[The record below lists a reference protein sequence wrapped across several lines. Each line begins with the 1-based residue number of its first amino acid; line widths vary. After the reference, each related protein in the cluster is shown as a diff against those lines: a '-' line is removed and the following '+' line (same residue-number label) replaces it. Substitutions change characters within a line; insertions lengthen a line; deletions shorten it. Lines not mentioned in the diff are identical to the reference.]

1 MSGNNPNTD
10 KCEKYVKDLKY
21 VDEPLIKNYSIIM
34 PYINEI
40 SNLLTITLFKPY
52 FNFELYPHSTNTVM
66 QIIKKNIIDLLA
78 LSGIVTNSVKET
90 DNENPQDG
98 ILMGILY
105 IIFSF
110 VVPNLF
116 MRPLLNIANKIFKKR
131 AYINLTKFA
140 FGSIFII
147 LIELTVN
154 AIFDK
159 LKKD

>member
-1 MSGNNPNTD
+1 MTSLNKK
-10 KCEKYVKDLKY
+10 KCEKDTRYINQ
-21 VDEPLIKNYSIIM
+21 PIITNYSRIM

-52 FNFELYPHSTNTVM
+52 FNFELYPHSTNTII

-78 LSGIVTNSVKET
+78 LSGIVTNIVKET

-98 ILMGILY
+98 ILIGILY

-116 MRPLLNIANKIFKKR
+116 MGPLLNIASKIFKNKN
-131 AYINLTKFA
+131 YINLTKFS
-140 FGSIFII
+140 FGIIFII
-147 LIELTVN
+147 LIEITVN
-154 AIFDK
+154 AIFNK
-159 LKKD
+159 YKIT